1 MRFRS
6 IVRDREQTRPASA
19 VRPACSG
26 RAVQTTQP
34 PPAQHRRRATET
46 DGRSVLADST
56 VVGRIMKA
64 AAAPVG
70 APWLWTQGKVLTQSF
85 VRRLADHP

>member
-1 MRFRS
+1 MS
-6 IVRDREQTRPASA
+6 QRP
-19 VRPACSG
+19 
-26 RAVQTTQP
+26 RAQP
-34 PPAQHRRRATET
+34 PPAQHRRATET